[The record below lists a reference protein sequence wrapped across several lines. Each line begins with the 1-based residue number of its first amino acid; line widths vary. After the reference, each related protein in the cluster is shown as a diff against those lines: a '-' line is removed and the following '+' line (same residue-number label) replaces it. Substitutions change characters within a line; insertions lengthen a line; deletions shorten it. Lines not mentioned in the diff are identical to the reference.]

1 MALLSVLVLTE
12 DLALAELLVSILSS
26 MPGMLELFQ
35 AATIPEAIKQTPISS
50 PNYLFLDTNVPGL
63 DAPSIMKLFLLCPSC
78 RIIAMLPSAEPV
90 SKLIDLFQSGVRGFL
105 NRNDITPDVIQSTCF
120 SLPWNLIPLSTDV
133 LTSSSSSL
141 GASLEAKL
149 TTTEKAILQAIC
161 SGLTNEQIARSLFIG
176 RRTVEKHLTSI
187 YGKLRVQSRTEAV
200 VKWIHQQG
208 MAIG

>member
-1 MALLSVLVLTE
+1 
-12 DLALAELLVSILSS
+12 
-26 MPGMLELFQ
+26 
-35 AATIPEAIKQTPISS
+35 
-50 PNYLFLDTNVPGL
+50 
-63 DAPSIMKLFLLCPSC
+63 
-78 RIIAMLPSAEPV
+78 MLPSAEPV